1 MMKELLNQFK
11 TKIVGAEPKR
21 QAVPDV
27 IEASVSEHADRML
40 KLKLLILESYSD
52 TEDILN
58 LLRDGDTMVVVK
70 INALREK
77 DMNEL
82 KRAINRMK
90 THCAATGAQMAALDD
105 SWIIIVPPTVELEH
119 SLLGKISK

>member
-1 MMKELLNQFK
+1 MKELLNQFK